1 MLKAFIYL
9 NMSVFTYKQRNSI
22 LLIVLL
28 LLAAV
33 ILYSLRDL
41 FTAFLGAI
49 VIYTI
54 FKPLYLYLVK
64 KVKTYVAAAIVILL
78 SSFTIIILPF
88 FALSYMI
95 IDRVTSL
102 KQNQFQLKALIS
114 RLDDFVGLQ
123 LNQPHLVDKYVNKLS
138 VFIQELFPTFVR
150 EAFFIFLALTLIYF
164 VLYFI
169 LVEIISF

>member
-1 MLKAFIYL
+1 
-9 NMSVFTYKQRNSI
+9 
-22 LLIVLL
+22 
-28 LLAAV
+28 
-33 ILYSLRDL
+33 
-41 FTAFLGAI
+41 
-49 VIYTI
+49 
-54 FKPLYLYLVK
+54 
-64 KVKTYVAAAIVILL
+64 
-78 SSFTIIILPF
+78 
-88 FALSYMI
+88 MI